1 MTTSPNSKRPL
12 PDNVPELLQ
21 GWCNLWGAGDLVPEI
36 TVELSSRMTR
46 SLGRCYPDRN
56 LIRIAIFVL
65 DESDKLF
72 EEVLC
77 HEAAHLAAYH
87 LHGKS
92 IRPHGYEW
100 KALVQQAGYAPA
112 VRFKESRLQRTTP
125 PRKRRARRP
134 TRKRWIHSVLEE
146 IQRAL
151 AGQAKTAAFKRRS

>member
-1 MTTSPNSKRPL
+1 MRSDPL

-21 GWCNLWGAGDLVPEI
+21 GWCDLWGAADLVPAI

-46 SLGRCYPDRN
+46 SLGRCYPDRI
-56 LIRIAIFVL
+56 LIRIATFVL
-65 DESDKLF
+65 DESDALF

-92 IRPHGYEW
+92 IRPHGHEW
-100 KALVQQAGYAPA
+100 KFLMVQAGYPPS
-112 VRFKESRLQRTTP
+112 VRFKESRLQRIPP
-125 PRKRRARRP
+125 PRQRRARRL
-134 TRKRWIHSVLEE
+134 TGKRWIHSVLEE
-146 IQRAL
+146 LQSAL

>member
-1 MTTSPNSKRPL
+1 MRSDPL

-21 GWCNLWGAGDLVPEI
+21 GWCDLWGAADLVPEI

-46 SLGRCYPDRN
+46 SLGRCYPDRI
-56 LIRIAIFVL
+56 LIRIATFVL

-87 LHGKS
+87 FHGKS
-92 IRPHGYEW
+92 IRPHGHEW
-100 KALVQQAGYAPA
+100 KSLMVQAGYPPS

-134 TRKRWIHSVLEE
+134 TRKRWIHSVLAE
-146 IQRAL
+146 IQSAL
-151 AGQAKTAAFKRRS
+151 SNGSISPAFKRQKD